1 MKKIAFFVALFLPFF
16 GFSQE
21 SSQNIRYNV
30 EPTIEKT
37 QQHYADTWKKL
48 GKTKVFVVQVSSF
61 SGENSSAKAQ
71 AAASSLDVLLQENG
85 STAKA
90 YVIFQEPAF
99 KVRIGD
105 FRHRNEAY
113 GALLQIQSQY
123 PGAFVTTD
131 LRKLSEIAE

>member
-1 MKKIAFFVALFLPFF
+1 MKKYAVVFAFLLPFL

-21 SSQNIRYNV
+21 FNQNIRYDV
-30 EPTIEKT
+30 ESNIEKT
-37 QQHYADTWKKL
+37 QQHYTDTWKKL
-48 GKTKVFVVQVSSF
+48 GKSKVFVVQVSSF

-71 AAASSLDVLLQENG
+71 AAASHLGALLQENG
-85 STAKA
+85 SSAKA

-113 GALLQIQSQY
+113 GALMQIQAQY

-131 LRKLSEIAE
+131 QRKLNEIAE